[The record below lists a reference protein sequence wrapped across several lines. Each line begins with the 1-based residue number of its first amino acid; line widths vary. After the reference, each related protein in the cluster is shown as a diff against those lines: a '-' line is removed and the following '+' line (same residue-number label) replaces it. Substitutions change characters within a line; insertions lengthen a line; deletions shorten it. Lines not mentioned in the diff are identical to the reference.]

1 MEKCAMVTRDAD
13 GIVVRQGFPSAHA
26 MKYIANHTKDRV
38 LYWWAELNE
47 FKEGQDGKS
56 NENRHRSLA
65 GDSGKFR

>member
-1 MEKCAMVTRDAD
+1 MEKCAMVMRDAD

-47 FKEGQDGKS
+47 FQEGQDGKS
-56 NENRHRSLA
+56 NENGHRSLA
-65 GDSGKFR
+65 GGSENLR

>member
-1 MEKCAMVTRDAD
+1 MEKCAMVMRDAD

-38 LYWWAELNE
+38 LYWWAALNE

-65 GDSGKFR
+65 GGSENLR